1 MFLLSMIFPMLIII
15 NKQSKIPLIGLIQI
29 GIIDRG
35 TNLLQIRPTTICNLD
50 CIFCSTN
57 HPLHQNN
64 YIAEKSYLI
73 ETLKE
78 IIKEKQTNIE
88 ANIDSVGGPTTYENL
103 IPLIEEISKIKE
115 VNFISMQTNGT
126 LLTKQLIKQLEKAN
140 LNRINLSIH
149 TLDENKAKI
158 LANNKNYNL
167 KHILNIINFIKTT
180 KIELNLTPV
189 WIPEINDNDIKELIK
204 FVKKHNIK
212 ISIQKY
218 EETKF
223 SKKLRKKMN
232 WKKFYKELKN
242 LENKYKIKLIATK
255 EDFNIK
261 ETKRIEKPINKG
273 EVLNAKLL
281 AAGWYKD
288 QSITSYKNRA
298 ITIINQKFIL
308 NKIIKIK
315 IIDDSNNIYL
325 AKKI

>member
-1 MFLLSMIFPMLIII
+1 MLIII

-88 ANIDSVGGPTTYENL
+88 ANIDSVGEPTTYENL

-158 LANNKNYNL
+158 LANNKN
-167 KHILNIINFIKTT
+167 
-180 KIELNLTPV
+180 
-189 WIPEINDNDIKELIK
+189 
-204 FVKKHNIK
+204 
-212 ISIQKY
+212 
-218 EETKF
+218 
-223 SKKLRKKMN
+223 
-232 WKKFYKELKN
+232 
-242 LENKYKIKLIATK
+242 
-255 EDFNIK
+255 
-261 ETKRIEKPINKG
+261 
-273 EVLNAKLL
+273 
-281 AAGWYKD
+281 
-288 QSITSYKNRA
+288 
-298 ITIINQKFIL
+298 
-308 NKIIKIK
+308 
-315 IIDDSNNIYL
+315 
-325 AKKI
+325 

>member
-1 MFLLSMIFPMLIII
+1 MLIII

-88 ANIDSVGGPTTYENL
+88 ANIDSVGEPTTYENL